1 MSKFYEAIR
10 RSSAGAGFG
19 VAQEGGVVA
28 NEEASAT
35 KEAAPELELET
46 APEPEFEQAPE
57 VLNPSTPVV
66 VPPPRGF
73 VQGRITRFLQRALE
87 GVPRPPLEPP
97 PELLERL
104 DGVEVQMAALEELV
118 AKRLEEG
125 EGRTLHLVEKRLE
138 VLQEE
143 MSSVA
148 RRAVEGQIEQEAR
161 ALRRLIT
168 GIGAFAVGLSAAA
181 LVVALGIF

>member
-1 MSKFYEAIR
+1 VSKFYEAIR

-35 KEAAPELELET
+35 KEAA
-46 APEPEFEQAPE
+46 
-57 VLNPSTPVV
+57 PVV